1 MRLGRPLFRSFM
13 GLLVVMVAAA
23 CSGNG
28 KSAPGAAV
36 PQENA
41 ITREVRRGPFC
52 VRLLVDK
59 DTLSIA
65 DTLRLTIEAE
75 AEEGFEAELP
85 GFGDK
90 LGEFGIRDY
99 RHDPPRLTPEKKLI
113 VRKTYLLEPFLS
125 GDYRL
130 APMPVRFRKQAEP
143 AGPGDNSTKRG
154 DPWPHQIET
163 DELTIKVTSLL
174 AKDHQEMALN
184 PMRGPVPLPP
194 GPIPVRTLLIGLAGV
209 ALAIGGLLLIWR
221 RYRSTDP
228 HQAAPALPAH
238 DLAYR
243 QLQEILDEKLI
254 ERGESKLFFSKISD
268 VLRNYIEN
276 RFGLL
281 APRRTTEESLGDI
294 SRDAPFP
301 AEQRELLGGFLQ
313 GCDLVKFAEHQ
324 PSPEEIVK
332 AVDSCRAFIDA
343 TRAPGERPGQGESGS
358 GEARGGKGPERRG
371 GRR

>member
-1 MRLGRPLFRSFM
+1 MRSERPVFRSFM
-13 GLLVVMVAAA
+13 GLLLVVVAAS

-28 KSAPGAAV
+28 KSGPEAAAL
-36 PQENA
+36 QENA

-59 DTLSIA
+59 ETLSIA
-65 DTLRLTIEAE
+65 DTLHLTIEAE
-75 AEEGFEAELP
+75 AEEGFVAELP
-85 GFGDK
+85 GFAEK

-99 RHDPPRLTPEKKLI
+99 RDDPPRLTPEKKLI
-113 VRKTYLLEPFLS
+113 VRKTYTLEPFLS

-143 AGPGDNSTKRG
+143 AGPGDNSTNRG

-174 AKDHQEMALN
+174 AKDHQELVLN

-228 HQAAPALPAH
+228 HQAALTLPAH

-281 APRRTTEESLGDI
+281 APRRTTEEFLGDI

-301 AEQRELLGGFLQ
+301 AEQRELLGVFLQ
-313 GCDLVKFAEHQ
+313 DCDLVKFAEHQ
-324 PSPEEIVK
+324 PSPEESVK
-332 AVDSCRAFIDA
+332 AIDSCRAFIDA
-343 TRAPGERPGQGESGS
+343 TRVPVERPRHGESRN
-358 GEARGGKGPERRG
+358 GETREVEDPEERGG
-371 GRR
+371 GR

>member
-1 MRLGRPLFRSFM
+1 MRSERPVFRSFM
-13 GLLVVMVAAA
+13 GLLLVVVAAS

-28 KSAPGAAV
+28 KSGPEAAAL
-36 PQENA
+36 QGNA

-59 DTLSIA
+59 ETLSIA
-65 DTLRLTIEAE
+65 DNLCLTIEAE

-113 VRKTYLLEPFLS
+113 VRKTYTLEPFLS

-143 AGPGDNSTKRG
+143 TGPGDNSTNPG
-154 DPWPHQIET
+154 DPWSHQIET
-163 DELTIKVTSLL
+163 DELTIKVNSLL
-174 AKDHQEMALN
+174 AKDHQELVLN
-184 PMRGPVPLPP
+184 PMRGPVPLPAN
-194 GPIPVRTLLIGLAGV
+194 PIPPGTLLITLTIA
-209 ALAIGGLLLIWR
+209 ALAAGGGFLFWR

-228 HQAAPALPAH
+228 HQADPTLPAH

-254 ERGESKLFFSKISD
+254 ERGESKLFFSKLSD

-281 APRRTTEESLGDI
+281 APRRTTEEFLGDI

-301 AEQRELLGGFLQ
+301 AEQREPLGGFLQ

-332 AVDSCRAFIDA
+332 TVDSCRAFIDA
-343 TRAPGERPGQGESGS
+343 TRAPIERPGQGKSGS
-358 GEARGGKGPERRG
+358 GETREVEGPEPRGERR
-371 GRR
+371 